1 MFNRFPRLGLLKKLM
16 RPGFR
21 RNALHGV
28 VALVCLGWF
37 SGESGVHHRGMSPY
51 YSASSQF
58 EEQVFSRMEEERRQ
72 FQKEQD
78 QKVQR
83 KIIRVISRY
92 ETGLPD
98 ANREELSALIV
109 KESKRYGYDP
119 LFITALI
126 VTESSFYN
134 WARSRRGALGLM
146 QLRPAT
152 ALALSR
158 EAAVKWEGAP
168 TLFNPHANIALGAY
182 YLNKLMDRFGNLKLA
197 LEAYNHG
204 PSRLDRILKKGY
216 QPKDYSEKVIGRYE
230 MFLSQPI

>member
-1 MFNRFPRLGLLKKLM
+1 
-16 RPGFR
+16 
-21 RNALHGV
+21 
-28 VALVCLGWF
+28 
-37 SGESGVHHRGMSPY
+37 
-51 YSASSQF
+51 
-58 EEQVFSRMEEERRQ
+58 MEEERRQ

-98 ANREELSALIV
+98 ASREELSALIV